1 SAASTRS
8 KWPKPR
14 SPPSSSRRAARGFHC
29 APPSNPSNHVFSPS
43 LEVILT
49 VAYREAAARRHTHLT
64 LEHLLYA
71 LAHDPDGERI
81 LAACGADL
89 PQLRRDLDKYLEEH
103 IEQFSR
109 GQQKEPEQT
118 MAFRRVLQTAVLHV
132 QSAGRQEVQSGDVLA
147 ATLQQAKS
155 Y

>member
-1 SAASTRS
+1 M
-8 KWPKPR
+8 
-14 SPPSSSRRAARGFHC
+14 
-29 APPSNPSNHVFSPS
+29 FSPS

-81 LAACGADL
+81 LSACGADL
-89 PQLRRDLDKYLEEH
+89 PQLRRDLDKYLDEH

-132 QSAGRQEVQSGDVLA
+132 QSAGRLTTARRDGGVSARRPRVHHAREQQGAPA
-147 ATLQQAKS
+147 AARERRPRARRGRRRRGRT
-155 Y
+155 